1 MCISWDEHLHNHIQ
15 AVAKRNRYG
24 AGAFFR
30 AFSQVFGGDKL
41 VDSFDIM
48 EPFQSEI
55 LAKTVPRG
63 FTEIRR
69 HRDKYGC
76 LLRVCKKYFHQG
88 AQPQTWQCC
97 CASNLSDDLR
107 WKSGD
112 IIYLRLPRLET
123 FIKAGH
129 HPILAGRGKY
139 GKEEYIVMS
148 PEALYPSQR
157 SIGLLQDASRK
168 PRFFNEHGRPIIADE
183 ILVPVLAWDPD
194 TGAGQHRMPNYAV
207 DCTGP
212 VWWVS
217 GGLPKEIS
225 ESFEAEPCF
234 GRVSPEYATSEAS
247 GSSAYFTAQES
258 LDDEVQAEYADS
270 ESASD
275 YRLKAGA
282 KQMDIARSLGIRVH
296 LT

>member
-1 MCISWDEHLHNHIQ
+1 MCLSWDEHLHNHIQ

-24 AGAFFR
+24 AGALFR
-30 AFSQVFGGDKL
+30 AFSQVFGGDKP
-41 VDSFDIM
+41 VTDSFDIM
-48 EPFQSEI
+48 ETFQSEN
-55 LAKTVPRG
+55 LSKTVSRG

-69 HRDKYGC
+69 HRDKDGC

-88 AQPQTWQCC
+88 GEHQAWQCR
-97 CASNLSDDLR
+97 CASKLSDNLR
-107 WKSGD
+107 WKSSD
-112 IIYLRLPRLET
+112 IIYLRLPHQET
-123 FIKAGH
+123 FTKAGH
-129 HPILAGRGKY
+129 HPILAGRGKH

-157 SIGLLQDASRK
+157 SIGILQDASRK
-168 PRFFNEHGRPIIADE
+168 PRFFNENSRAIVADE

-194 TGAGQHRMPNYAV
+194 TGAGQPRMPNYGV

-217 GGLPKEIS
+217 GGLPKEL
-225 ESFEAEPCF
+225 FEAESCF
-234 GRVSPEYATSEAS
+234 LGRVSPKYATSETS

-258 LDDEVQAEYADS
+258 LDDEAQYIDS
-270 ESASD
+270 ESPSNH
-275 YRLKAGA
+275 RLMADA
-282 KQMDIARSLGIRVH
+282 EQMDIARSLGIRIN